1 MQAISISTPVVRV
14 EGETGSHRD
23 PHWSEAIDALGATI
37 DTAVDES
44 LAGKTLSQL
53 LDETYPDDRET

>member
-1 MQAISISTPVVRV
+1 MVRV